1 MESAKMVNP
10 GGDQLDEERVES
22 AGPQWFAVYTS
33 ARHEKTVA
41 RQLEERCIERFVPLY
56 RSWRRWKD
64 RRKLVE
70 LALFPSYVFVRIQAR
85 QKLRVLQVPGVVSLV
100 TFNGQLAALPEQ
112 EIKALR
118 SGLDHGVYAEP
129 CPYLR
134 VGRRVRVAAGPLAGA
149 EGILIR
155 KKDKC
160 RVVISLDVLM
170 RSVAVE
176 VDGTDLEA
184 TGSAG
189 LPRVAGGEGTI

>member
-1 MESAKMVNP
+1 MESTNMVNT
-10 GGDQLDEERVES
+10 GGDQTDRERADF
-22 AGPQWFAVYTS
+22 AGQQWFAVYTS
-33 ARHEKTVA
+33 ARHEKAVA
-41 RQLEERCIERFVPLY
+41 RQLDQRCIEKFLPLY
-56 RSWRRWKD
+56 RSLHRWKD

-70 LALFPSYVFVRIQAR
+70 LALFPSYVFVRIEAR
-85 QKLRVLQVPGVVSLV
+85 DKLRVLQVPGVVSLV

-112 EIKALR
+112 EINALR
-118 SGLDHGVYAEP
+118 SGLDRGIYAEP

-149 EGILIR
+149 EGILVK

-160 RVVISLDVLM
+160 RVVISLEVLK

-184 TGSAG
+184 AGSAG
-189 LPRVAGGEGTI
+189 LSRVEAATA

>member
-1 MESAKMVNP
+1 MVTT
-10 GGDQLDEERVES
+10 GGGRLDEERADS
-22 AGPQWFAVYTS
+22 AGLRWFAAYTS

-41 RQLEERCIERFVPLY
+41 RQLEDRCIERFLPLY
-56 RSWRRWKD
+56 RSWHRWKD

-70 LALFPSYVFVRIQAR
+70 LALFPSYVFVKMDVRD
-85 QKLRVLQVPGVVSLV
+85 KLRVLQVPGVVSLV
-100 TFNGQLAALPEQ
+100 TFNGQLAELPEQ
-112 EIKALR
+112 DINALR
-118 SGLDHGVYAEP
+118 SGLDSGVYAEP

-149 EGILIR
+149 EGILIK

-184 TGSAG
+184 AGSA
-189 LPRVAGGEGTI
+189 

>member
-1 MESAKMVNP
+1 MESINMVST
-10 GGDQLDEERVES
+10 GGDQLDEEREGS
-22 AGPQWFAVYTS
+22 AGLRWFAAYTS
-33 ARHEKTVA
+33 ARHEKIVA
-41 RQLEERCIERFVPLY
+41 RQLEERCIEKFLPLY
-56 RSWRRWKD
+56 RSWRQWKD

-70 LALFPSYVFVRIQAR
+70 FALFPSYVFVRIEAR
-85 QKLRVLQVPGVVSLV
+85 NKLRVLQVPGIVSLV
-100 TFNGQLAALPEQ
+100 TFNGQLAELPEQ
-112 EIKALR
+112 EINALR

-149 EGILIR
+149 EGILLK

-184 TGSAG
+184 AGSAG
-189 LPRVAGGEGTI
+189 LPRVEAAMA